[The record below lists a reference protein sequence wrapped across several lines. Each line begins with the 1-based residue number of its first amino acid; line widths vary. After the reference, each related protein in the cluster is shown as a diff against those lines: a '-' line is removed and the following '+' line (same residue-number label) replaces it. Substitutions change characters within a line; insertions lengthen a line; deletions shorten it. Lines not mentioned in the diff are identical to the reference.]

1 MAIQVGVPGFSV
13 HIERTSPSLQR
24 LHPVR
29 GLGADLEFRGG
40 GGASVQEGFRRSV
53 QEGSVL
59 AGDSRGEG
67 AVVPGVVPEDELAV
81 ESLFRG
87 LTGDG
92 RGEENFMR
100 GGPSPWAWGGPRG
113 RGALPPRLFLAGF
126 AGEDP
131 PFCGGGGK
139 SGEWS

>member
-1 MAIQVGVPGFSV
+1 M
-13 HIERTSPSLQR
+13 
-24 LHPVR
+24 R

-53 QEGSVL
+53 QEGRVL

-67 AVVPGVVPEDELAV
+67 AVVPGVVPEDGLAV

-92 RGEENFMR
+92 GEGGGENFMR